1 MAGQWMTETRKTAP
15 EPVFKMGGII
25 IALVTI
31 CDEITDILEEV
42 MCGCYF
48 DDVESIIEAIITK
61 KYCNMQKHG
70 YSKKLLKLFKEF
82 EVEHNKLED
91 IRKEIMT
98 E

>member
-61 KYCNMQKHG
+61 KYRNI
-70 YSKKLLKLFKEF
+70 F
-82 EVEHNKLED
+82 EGTVDTN
-91 IRKEIMT
+91 
-98 E
+98 